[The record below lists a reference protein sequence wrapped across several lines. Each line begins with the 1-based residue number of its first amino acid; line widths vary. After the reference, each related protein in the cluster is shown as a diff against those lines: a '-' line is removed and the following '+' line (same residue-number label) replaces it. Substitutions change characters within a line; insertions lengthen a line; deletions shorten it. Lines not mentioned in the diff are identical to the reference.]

1 MSISTNQILSSIYTD
16 FANTYKNAA
25 PFVNSGAL
33 WDFCITTLSN
43 PISVSCIIFAND
55 LEVPPVKSLL
65 QLYKKNVQ
73 PVDTFQFTAQESQ
86 WLGSL
91 MGYVFK
97 YVLGY
102 QDQKERIQVKQ
113 YGVKTATR
121 FYNPKSV
128 IDIV

>member
-1 MSISTNQILSSIYTD
+1 MNISTQQIISSIYSD
-16 FANTYKNAA
+16 FASTYKNAA

-33 WDFCITTLSN
+33 WDFCISTLSN
-43 PISVSCIIFAND
+43 PTSVSCIIFAND

-65 QLYKKNVQ
+65 QFYKKTFN
-73 PVDTFQFTAQESQ
+73 PADTFKFTAQESQ
-86 WLGSL
+86 WMGSL

-97 YVLGY
+97 FILTY

-113 YGVKTATR
+113 YGVRTATR
-121 FYNPKSV
+121 FYNPTNS